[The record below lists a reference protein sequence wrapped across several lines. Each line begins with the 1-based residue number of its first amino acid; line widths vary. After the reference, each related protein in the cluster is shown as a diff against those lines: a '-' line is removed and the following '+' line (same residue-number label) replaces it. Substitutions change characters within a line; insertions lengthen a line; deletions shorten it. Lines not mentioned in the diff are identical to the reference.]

1 MMRYCGLPS
10 GLVAAGLTLLP
21 AQARVLCTTFADAH
35 TAQILEEHGSCDA
48 AVTPASTFKI
58 AISLM
63 GFDARILEN
72 EHAPAWPF
80 REGYLDWRPEW
91 RQTTDPASWI
101 KYSVVWYSQQVTQ
114 KLGPVRFQDYVRA
127 LHYGNEDV
135 SGDPGKHNG
144 LTRAWLS
151 SSLKISP
158 HEQLAFLEKLLNRQ
172 LPVSSHAIDMTRAI
186 TRIDPS
192 DGWEIHG
199 KTGTGAPIGAD
210 GTRDEAHSYGW
221 FVGWA
226 RKGAA
231 IIVFARLIQDEGQE
245 SDKNEPAGLRARAT
259 FLAELPASLKK
270 FAP

>member
-1 MMRYCGLPS
+1 MRFCGLLAA
-10 GLVAAGLTLLP
+10 LVAASFV
-21 AQARVLCTTFADAH
+21 ASSAHARMLCTTFADAH
-35 TAQILEEHGSCDA
+35 TSQILEEHGSCDEE
-48 AVTPASTFKI
+48 VTAASTFKI

-63 GFDARILEN
+63 GFDARILQN

-80 REGYLDWRPEW
+80 HEGYSDWRPEW
-91 RQTTDPASWI
+91 HQTIDPASWI

-114 KLGPVRFQDYVRA
+114 RLGPARFQDYVHA

-135 SGDPGKHNG
+135 SGDPGEHNG

-172 LPVSSHAIDMTRAI
+172 LPVSSHALDMTREI
-186 TRIDPS
+186 TRLDPL

-199 KTGTGAPIGAD
+199 KTGTGAPVGAD
-210 GTRDEAHSYGW
+210 GARDEAHSYGW

-226 RKGAA
+226 RKDASV
-231 IIVFARLIQDEGQE
+231 IVFARLIQDEGQASE
-245 SDKNEPAGLRARAT
+245 KKEPAGLRARAT
-259 FLAELPASLKK
+259 LLAELPASLQK